1 MRTEARNKA
10 LSTVDRSGGG
20 AQARVGRGVGV
31 LFIAAILLIWS
42 VSLAWA
48 AEDRVQTDVLPL
60 GGGLKRETLD
70 PQKYPSKEAWAAG
83 QKLAAGVLQR
93 FRESGGYPEK
103 ISAVVWGKEAAGRES
118 PMVAFVLAL
127 LGVEPRWD
135 DAGRVVGL
143 EAVPLEKLGR
153 PRMDVVVVTTGLFRD
168 LFRHQVVLMDR
179 ALRLALAS
187 SYQSI
192 AAAYPDLLP
201 ALEGALEPLDR
212 AGGPARGDDPL
223 EENFVAQNWVKEAK
237 QLLIQGK
244 EAGEAGELAA
254 ARIFAPPP
262 SAYGA
267 GVNFIGPRDGQN
279 RLAERF
285 AARVGHAYSEKTWGA
300 AVPEL
305 FKRRLEGC
313 RYLFHCR
320 SDSAEGVL
328 DQDDLPLEHTY
339 VPGLAAA
346 LSAWGG
352 GAKVLVGEGGRVR
365 PPEEVAD
372 GAEGPSQSVQTGSD
386 PGPPPE
392 ASRVALAERG
402 TAAPSRGLAT
412 ISPDRL
418 RKPNSNEAVK
428 KPTAERRSETPVSSS
443 GRAIPAAVRVFEVE
457 TLAPPAPT
465 GAPAYPLVLGLVAAF
480 LLGAIKERRSGR

>member
-1 MRTEARNKA
+1 
-10 LSTVDRSGGG
+10 
-20 AQARVGRGVGV
+20 
-31 LFIAAILLIWS
+31 LLIWN

-83 QKLAAGVLQR
+83 QKLAAGVLAR
-93 FRESGGYPEK
+93 FKESGGYPEK

-118 PMVAFVLAL
+118 PMVAFVLAM

-143 EAVPLEKLGR
+143 EVVPLEKLGR
-153 PRMDVVVVTTGLFRD
+153 PRTDVVVVTTGLFRD

-179 ALRLALAS
+179 AFRLALAA

-201 ALEGALEPLDR
+201 SLEAALEPLDR
-212 AGGPARGDDPL
+212 ADGPAKGSDPL
-223 EENFVAQNWVKEAK
+223 EKNFVARNWVKEAK
-237 QLLIQGK
+237 QLLGQGK
-244 EAGEAGELAA
+244 EAREAGELAA
-254 ARIFAPPP
+254 LRIFAPPP

-267 GVNFIGPRDGQN
+267 GVTAVGSRDDLGGLAGQ
-279 RLAERF
+279 F
-285 AARVGHAYSEKTWGA
+285 AARVGYGYSEKSWGA

-352 GAKVLVGEGGRVR
+352 GAEVLVGEGERVR
-365 PPEEVAD
+365 PPQKAA
-372 GAEGPSQSVQTGSD
+372 GRAEKPQNTSGDDLGPGQ
-386 PGPPPE
+386 PPE
-392 ASRVALAERG
+392 AAQVTLAERG
-402 TAAPSRGLAT
+402 MAAPSRSSASV
-412 ISPDRL
+412 SPDRL
-418 RKPNSNEAVK
+418 PKPHSANEGGK
-428 KPTAERRSETPVSSS
+428 KPTAEKRSETPVSPS
-443 GRAIPAAVRVFEVE
+443 GRAIPAEVRVFEVE
-457 TLAPPAPT
+457 ALAPPAST
-465 GAPAYPLVLGLVAAF
+465 GAPGYPLVLGLVAAF
-480 LLGAIKERRSGR
+480 LLGAIRRGEAGAK